1 MQAIERMPLS
11 NNWLTFI
18 LLLLFL
24 ILFISTIIDTDR
36 FKEVAYKLFKISLLE
51 RTIDENYSFLS
62 GFHVL
67 FTLFSVTVLS
77 LLFFDVKVF
86 YDGANALNFQEF
98 SVVFKMVF
106 IYFLLK
112 RGIENILLFLF
123 MLRKTLV
130 SFVVSKANY
139 FFAIS
144 CYLFILI
151 LLKEYANLQS
161 IIIYYLAGFLFFIS
175 FILHFLNNKNLILNH
190 LFYFILY
197 ICAFEI
203 APLLILFKL
212 MF

>member
-11 NNWLTFI
+11 NNWLTFV

-24 ILFISTIIDTDR
+24 SLFLLTIIDVAR
-36 FKEVAYKLFKISLLE
+36 FKEVASKLFKVSFLE
-51 RTIDENYSFLS
+51 RTIDENYTILS
-62 GFHVL
+62 GFYIL
-67 FTLFSVTVLS
+67 FTLFSVTVFT

-86 YDGANALNFQEF
+86 YDGVNALSFQEF
-98 SVVFKMVF
+98 SGVFQMVF

-112 RGIENILLFLF
+112 NSIEYVLIYLF
-123 MLRKTLV
+123 MLQKKLV
-130 SFVVSKANY
+130 YFVVSKANY

-144 CYLFILI
+144 CYIFVLLV
-151 LLKEYANLQS
+151 LKEYANLQS
-161 IIIYYLAGFLFFIS
+161 SVIYKVAGFLFFIS

-197 ICAFEI
+197 ICTFEI

>member
-1 MQAIERMPLS
+1 MPLS
-11 NNWLTFI
+11 NNWLTFV
-18 LLLLFL
+18 LLLLFFS
-24 ILFISTIIDTDR
+24 LFLLTIIDVAR
-36 FKEVAYKLFKISLLE
+36 FKEVASKLFKVSFLE
-51 RTIDENYSFLS
+51 RTIDENYSVLS

-67 FTLFSVTVLS
+67 FSLFSVTVFS
-77 LLFFDVKVF
+77 LLFFDFKVF
-86 YDGANALNFQEF
+86 YDGVNAMSFQEF
-98 SVVFKMVF
+98 WEVFQVVF

-112 RGIENILLFLF
+112 NSIENSLIYLF
-123 MLRKTLV
+123 MLRNTLLY
-130 SFVVSKANY
+130 FVVSKANY

-144 CYLFILI
+144 CYIFVLL

-161 IIIYYLAGFLFFIS
+161 PVIYNVAGFLFFIS

-197 ICAFEI
+197 ICTFEI

>member
-1 MQAIERMPLS
+1 MQAIEKMSLS
-11 NNWLTFI
+11 NDWLTFI
-18 LLLLFL
+18 LLFLFFSLFL
-24 ILFISTIIDTDR
+24 LTIIDVAR
-36 FKEVAYKLFKISLLE
+36 FKEVASKLFKISFLE
-51 RTIDENYSFLS
+51 RAIDETYSVFS

-67 FTLFSVTVLS
+67 FTLFSVTVIS

-86 YDGANALNFQEF
+86 YYGVDSFSFHEF
-98 SVVFKMVF
+98 TGVFWMF
-106 IYFLLK
+106 FTFFLLK
-112 RGIENILLFLF
+112 NSIENVLIYLF
-123 MLRKTLV
+123 MLRKSLV
-130 SFVVSKANY
+130 YFVVSKANY

-144 CYLFILI
+144 CYLFVLI

-161 IIIYYLAGFLFFIS
+161 PVIYNVAGFLFFIS

-197 ICAFEI
+197 ICTFEI

>member
-1 MQAIERMPLS
+1 MPLS

-67 FTLFSVTVLS
+67 FSVTVLS

-98 SVVFKMVF
+98 AAVFKMVF

-130 SFVVSKANY
+130 SFVVSRANY

-144 CYLFILI
+144 SYLFILI

-161 IIIYYLAGFLFFIS
+161 IIIYYLGGFLLFIS

-197 ICAFEI
+197 ICTFEI

>member
-11 NNWLTFI
+11 NNWLTFV

-24 ILFISTIIDTDR
+24 SLFLLTIIDVAR
-36 FKEVAYKLFKISLLE
+36 FKEVASKLFKVSFLE
-51 RTIDENYSFLS
+51 RTIDENYTILS
-62 GFHVL
+62 GFYIL
-67 FTLFSVTVLS
+67 FTLFSVTVFS

-86 YDGANALNFQEF
+86 YDGVNALSFQEF
-98 SVVFKMVF
+98 SGVFQMVF

-112 RGIENILLFLF
+112 NSIENVLIYLF
-123 MLRKTLV
+123 MLQKKLV
-130 SFVVSKANY
+130 YFVVSKANY

-144 CYLFILI
+144 CYIFVLLV
-151 LLKEYANLQS
+151 LKEYANLQS
-161 IIIYYLAGFLFFIS
+161 SVIYKVAGFLFFIS

-197 ICAFEI
+197 ICTFEI